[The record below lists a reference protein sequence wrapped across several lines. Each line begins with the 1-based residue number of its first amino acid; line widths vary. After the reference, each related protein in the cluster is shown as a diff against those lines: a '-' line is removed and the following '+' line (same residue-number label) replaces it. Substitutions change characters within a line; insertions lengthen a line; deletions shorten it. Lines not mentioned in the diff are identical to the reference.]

1 MDEFFYL
8 HLFFLTFICILS
20 IKLYFVLVYFIQWIK
35 KDLANPSFNVPI
47 PPPLDTLN
55 FNGLNLSKYEEEDL

>member
-1 MDEFFYL
+1 
-8 HLFFLTFICILS
+8 
-20 IKLYFVLVYFIQWIK
+20 VLVDFIQWIK